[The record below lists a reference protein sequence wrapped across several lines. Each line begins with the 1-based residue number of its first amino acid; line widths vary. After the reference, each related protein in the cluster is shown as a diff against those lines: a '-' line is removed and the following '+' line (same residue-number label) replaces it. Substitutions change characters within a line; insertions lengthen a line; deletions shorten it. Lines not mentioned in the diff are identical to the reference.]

1 MKKYIIYI
9 CCLFAT
15 AILLTACSQ
24 EEEFAVSGDA
34 IMFDLSSTVMDK
46 NTRGILFDKESSL
59 YLEELGGGNFT
70 VQAFVD
76 QTAKKYIDSRVW
88 YFKDGG
94 RWWFRSGNEW
104 FDCYWPKNNKLS
116 FFAFLPWQPENATV
130 TIDDEY
136 TFGNGNDG
144 GPVFSCNL
152 PLSNTA
158 AGINQESVY
167 EFAYAYTKDRQNETV
182 ELRFVHP
189 MTAVLFALK
198 QSHRDLTI
206 HNLGFKNIY
215 NKGKFSYGQETTNVN
230 KDQFYGGFT
239 YKRWKPVGT
248 PDNSLIISVEK
259 TIPKDINFDA
269 EVGGP
274 FIVMPQ
280 DLENVIFFISYTWDT
295 EKNVTKTVKLKDVY
309 GVNNAWQPGYRY
321 TYVLDLG
328 DNKEEILFRVLV
340 EPWDPVEY
348 KNEMDID

>member
-1 MKKYIIYI
+1 M
-9 CCLFAT
+9 LFV
-15 AILLTACSQ
+15 ACSQ

-34 IMFDLSSTVMDK
+34 IYFDLSSTVMNKD
-46 NTRGILFDKESSL
+46 TRGILFDKDSSL

-76 QTAKKYIDSRVW
+76 HTTKKYIDSRVW

-116 FFAFLPWQPENATV
+116 FFAFLPWQPGNAAV
-130 TIDDEY
+130 TIDNDASY
-136 TFGNGNDG
+136 TYDN
-144 GPVFSCNL
+144 GPVFSCEL
-152 PLSNTA
+152 PLDNTT
-158 AGINQESVY
+158 AGVIDQEAVY

-215 NKGKFSYGQETTNVN
+215 NKGTFSYGQETTDAN
-230 KDQFYGGFT
+230 KEQFAANFT
-239 YKRWKPVGT
+239 YERWSALEI
-248 PDNSLIISVEK
+248 PDKTLDIKIEQ
-259 TIPKDINFDA
+259 TIPDDINFDA

-280 DLENVIFFISYTWDT
+280 KFSKTDVADKYKEVKFFIEYTWDGST
-295 EKNVTKTVKLKDVY
+295 HEKEVALSTITGGPV
-309 GVNNAWQPGYRY
+309 AWQPGHKY

-340 EPWDPVEY
+340 EPWDPVGY
-348 KNEMDID
+348 KNEVDID